1 MEKLSCFVPDQM
13 MTEGAKPLIFALP
26 KEVASMAA
34 YVLEYALQLAKM
46 MRYSVLSTMMM
57 LVAHK
62 HLSVLPKEKIET
74 DWIALVYARLLVKM
88 TSFCVLDKFLMMA
101 AKWWT
106 FV

>member
-1 MEKLSCFVPDQM
+1 MEKLICFVPDQM
-13 MTEGAKPLIFALP
+13 MREGAKPLIFALP

-46 MRYSVLSTMMM
+46 MRYSVLSIMMM

-88 TSFCVLDKFLMMA
+88 TSFCVPGKSLMMA